1 MFKGKYRYLVL
12 EQMVEE
18 KYPVSSKQIQ
28 QSKRDRIRAYNDNV
42 RSIHQDT
49 LMFVPEQKQRI
60 QAETISNQ
68 KFVKRVRNMNGS
80 MSVTK
85 EPDNFQKEHSSE
97 KGQRKEIE
105 DRGHYKQGI
114 QNLAFL
120 RSIIREQ
127 KEKEQDSP
135 PIINL
140 I

>member
-18 KYPVSSKQIQ
+18 KYPVSSKQIE
-28 QSKRDRIRAYNDNV
+28 QSKRDRIRAYNENV

-49 LMFVPEQKQRI
+49 MMVPDQRQKI

-85 EPDNFQKEHSSE
+85 QPENFQKEHSSE
-97 KGQRKEIE
+97 KGERKEV
-105 DRGHYKQGI
+105 
-114 QNLAFL
+114 
-120 RSIIREQ
+120 
-127 KEKEQDSP
+127 
-135 PIINL
+135 
-140 I
+140 